1 MSKYNNSSYWMNDWD
16 DDDIIVDQLSDNEKK
31 SLDLY
36 KLASSK
42 RAISNFVNIVT
53 NESVSVKF
61 KERGDSYTDGKSVVI
76 GSKITE
82 PKDFDVAVGLALHEG
97 SHIKLSD
104 FKLLNDLYNLI
115 PTHISEGAIKKGI
128 YNSQNI
134 IKNLWNYV
142 EDRRIDNFV
151 FKSAPGY
158 RDYYRKMYDKYFN
171 DKLIDKALLSDEFT
185 EESIESYMFRI
196 INLHN
201 KNTNLSALKGLRKI
215 YRLIN
220 LKNISRLKTSKDT
233 LDIALGVF
241 TIIMNS
247 MADVPS
253 DDNTIEPQKG
263 GEGQSNDS
271 DEQGSDDG
279 QGGSSDNTMS
289 DEDFNDLMDSVGE
302 SPMGGDSDDSPTGG
316 GGMDIGNMPDGMS
329 GGKSSNDTSPS
340 KSSVQLTER
349 QKQLLKKKI
358 QKQEKFLDGD
368 IQKTSVSKSDSKN
381 LNAIEESGS
390 ELKEVGK
397 GVNDSYY
404 YSNQTTQCI
413 IVKKLTKSLWES
425 EMFPMTHNNYW
436 DIEKN
441 GLIRT
446 DYQHCV
452 DKGIKLGTMLGKKL
466 QVRGED
472 KSTVFN
478 RQKVG
483 KIDRRMIS
491 SLGFGNENV
500 FQFTEID
507 SYKKAN
513 LHVSVDASSSM
524 GGDKWEKTMIN
535 TVALCKAV
543 DMISNLNI
551 QITFRCTSENKPY
564 IVMAYDS
571 RVDKFSKVKS
581 MFGGLRPN
589 GTTPEGL
596 CFEAIMK
603 EFVPINNDLDS
614 YFLNISDGQP
624 YFPGN
629 GFYYGGDKAE
639 RHTNKMVKMI
649 ESMGIQ
655 TLAYFIGDGYADG
668 YDAKAFKNMYG
679 KGAKMIDVTN
689 VNQITKTMNQLF
701 LQK

>member
-1 MSKYNNSSYWMNDWD
+1 MEGEPSE
-16 DDDIIVDQLSDNEKK
+16 DN
-31 SLDLY
+31 
-36 KLASSK
+36 
-42 RAISNFVNIVT
+42 
-53 NESVSVKF
+53 
-61 KERGDSYTDGKSVVI
+61 
-76 GSKITE
+76 
-82 PKDFDVAVGLALHEG
+82 
-97 SHIKLSD
+97 
-104 FKLLNDLYNLI
+104 
-115 PTHISEGAIKKGI
+115 
-128 YNSQNI
+128 
-134 IKNLWNYV
+134 
-142 EDRRIDNFV
+142 
-151 FKSAPGY
+151 
-158 RDYYRKMYDKYFN
+158 
-171 DKLIDKALLSDEFT
+171 
-185 EESIESYMFRI
+185 
-196 INLHN
+196 
-201 KNTNLSALKGLRKI
+201 
-215 YRLIN
+215 
-220 LKNISRLKTSKDT
+220 
-233 LDIALGVF
+233 
-241 TIIMNS
+241 
-247 MADVPS
+247 
-253 DDNTIEPQKG
+253 
-263 GEGQSNDS
+263 
-271 DEQGSDDG
+271 
-279 QGGSSDNTMS
+279 
-289 DEDFNDLMDSVGE
+289 
-302 SPMGGDSDDSPTGG
+302 
-316 GGMDIGNMPDGMS
+316 
-329 GGKSSNDTSPS
+329 SPS
-340 KSSVQLTER
+340 TNSVQLTDK
-349 QKQLLKKKI
+349 QKDLLKKKI
-358 QKQEKFLDGD
+358 EKQKKFMDGD
-368 IQKTSVSKSDSKN
+368 IQKTSLTKSDSKN

-390 ELKEVGK
+390 EMKEVGK

-441 GLIRT
+441 GLIRM
-446 DYQHCV
+446 DYQNCV

>member
-1 MSKYNNSSYWMNDWD
+1 MSKYNSSFWYD
-16 DDDIIVDQLSDNEKK
+16 DFDTDDIIVDQLSDKEKK

-53 NESVSVKF
+53 NESIPVRF
-61 KERGDSYTDGKSVVI
+61 KERGDSYTDGKTVVI
-76 GSKITE
+76 GSKIQE

-97 SHIKLSD
+97 SHIKLSN
-104 FKLLNDLYNLI
+104 FQLLNDLYNLV
-115 PTHISEGAIKKGI
+115 PDHVKDGAIKKGI
-128 YNSQNI
+128 YNTLEV

-142 EDRRIDNFV
+142 EDRRIDNYV

-158 RDYYRKMYDKYFN
+158 RGYYRKMYDKYFN

-185 EESIESYMFRI
+185 EESVESYMFRI

-201 KNTNLSALKGLRKI
+201 KNTNLSSLKGLRKI
-215 YRLIN
+215 YRTIN
-220 LKNISRLKTSKDT
+220 LKNISRLKSSKDS
-233 LDIALGVF
+233 LDVALAIF
-241 TIIMNS
+241 NIIMNQLS
-247 MADVPS
+247 DVTPS
-253 DDNTIEPQKG
+253 DDTTQPQNG
-263 GEGQSNDS
+263 GDGQGSGDS
-271 DEQGSDDG
+271 SDDG
-279 QGGSSDNTMS
+279 QGSSDNTMS
-289 DEDFNDLMDSVGE
+289 DSDFEDIMDYLDGKTDA
-302 SPMGGDSDDSPTGG
+302 MGGSDDTPTGG
-316 GGMDIGNMPDGMS
+316 NGMNIDNVPENMPGTE
-329 GGKSSNDTSPS
+329 TSEDNTSS
-340 KSSVQLTER
+340 KSSVQLSDR
-349 QKQLLKKKI
+349 QKDLLKKKI
-358 QKQEKFLDGD
+358 EKQKKFLDGD
-368 IQKTSVSKSDSKN
+368 IQKKTITKNDSRN

-390 ELKEVGK
+390 EIKEVGK
-397 GVNDSYY
+397 DSNGHYY
-404 YSNQTTQCI
+404 GSGTTQCI
-413 IVKKLTKSLWES
+413 VVKKLTKSLLES
-425 EMFPMTHNNYW
+425 ELFPMTYQNYW
-436 DIEKN
+436 N
-441 GLIRT
+441 T
-446 DYQHCV
+446 DVEGKVKLRCEDAV
-452 DKGIKLGTMLGKKL
+452 TKGIQLGSMLGKKL

-472 KSTVFN
+472 RTTVFN

-500 FQFTEID
+500 FQFTELD
-507 SYKKAN
+507 SYKNAN
-513 LHVSVDASSSM
+513 LHISVDASSSM
-524 GGDKWEKTMIN
+524 GGSKWDATMIN
-535 TVALCKAV
+535 TVAICKAV
-543 DMISNLNI
+543 DMIPNLNV
-551 QITFRCTSENKPY
+551 QVTFRCTQDNKPY

-581 MFGGLRPN
+581 MFPALGPS

-624 YFPGN
+624 YFPGH

-655 TLAYFIGDGYADG
+655 TMAYFIGDGYEGGSDERS
-668 YDAKAFKNMYG
+668 FKNMYG

-701 LQK
+701 LAK

>member
-1 MSKYNNSSYWMNDWD
+1 MKYNSSFWYNDFET
-16 DDDIIVDQLSDNEKK
+16 DDIIINNLSDTEKK

-53 NESVSVKF
+53 NESIPVKF

-76 GSKITE
+76 GSKIE
-82 PKDFDVAVGLALHEG
+82 QPKDFDVAVGLALHEG

-115 PTHISEGAIKKGI
+115 PTHISEGAIKKGV
-128 YNSQNI
+128 YTTQET

-158 RDYYRKMYDKYFN
+158 RGYYRKMYDKYFN
-171 DKLIDKALLSDEFT
+171 DRLIDKALLSDEFT
-185 EESIESYMFRI
+185 EENLESYMFRI

-220 LKNISRLKTSKDT
+220 LKNISRLKSSKDSLDVA
-233 LDIALGVF
+233 LDIFTVILGNLNNV
-241 TIIMNS
+241 N
-247 MADVPS
+247 PS
-253 DDNTIEPQKG
+253 DDFLKEPQKG
-263 GEGQSNDS
+263 GDSEGSDS
-271 DEQGSDDG
+271 SDDG
-279 QGGSSDNTMS
+279 QGSSDNTMS
-289 DEDFNDLMDSVGE
+289 DEDFNDLMDSIGK
-302 SPMGGDSDDSPTGG
+302 SPMTGDSNDTPTGG
-316 GGMDIGNMPDGMS
+316 NGMDVENLPDNLDN
-329 GGKSSNDTSPS
+329 GKQSKDDTKSE
-340 KSSVQLTER
+340 SSVKLTDK
-349 QKQLLKKKI
+349 QKDLLKSKI
-358 QKQEKFLDGD
+358 NKQKKFLDGD
-368 IQKTSVSKSDSKN
+368 IQKKSITKTDSKN

-397 GVNDSYY
+397 SADGYGYNRS
-404 YSNQTTQCI
+404 TQCI
-413 IVKKLTKSLWES
+413 VVKKLTKSLFES
-425 EMFPMTHNNYW
+425 QMFPMTYLNYW
-436 DIEKN
+436 NVEKE
-441 GLIRT
+441 GAVKM
-446 DYQHCV
+446 YYEKSVQE
-452 DKGIKLGTMLGKKL
+452 GIKLGTMLGKKL

-472 KSTVFN
+472 KSTIFN

-483 KIDRRMIS
+483 KIDKRMIS

-513 LHVSVDASSSM
+513 LHISVDASSSM
-524 GGDKWEKTMIN
+524 GGEKWEKTMTN
-535 TVALCKAV
+535 VVAICKAV
-543 DMISNLNI
+543 DMISNLNV
-551 QITFRCTSENKPY
+551 QVTFRCTSNNKPY

-571 RVDKFSKVKS
+571 RVDKFSKVKQ
-581 MFGGLRPN
+581 MFPGLGPS

-614 YFLNISDGQP
+614 YFLNLSDGQP
-624 YFPGN
+624 YFPGQN
-629 GFYYGGDKAE
+629 FYYGGTTAE
-639 RHTNKMVKMI
+639 THTNKMVKMI

-655 TLAYFIGDGYADG
+655 TLAYFVTDWEIDVESS
-668 YDAKAFKNMYG
+668 DARSFKRMYG
-679 KGAKMIDVTN
+679 KGAKMIDVKN

>member
-1 MSKYNNSSYWMNDWD
+1 MSKYNNSSFWYD
-16 DDDIIVDQLSDNEKK
+16 DFDTDDIIVNQLSDTEKK

-53 NESVSVKF
+53 NESIKVQF

-76 GSKITE
+76 GSRITE

-104 FKLLNDLYNLI
+104 FKLLQEIYNLVPI
-115 PTHISEGAIKKGI
+115 HIKDGAIKKGVNNPI
-128 YNSQNI
+128 EV

-171 DKLIDKALLSDEFT
+171 DKLIDKALLSDEYT
-185 EESIESYMFRI
+185 DENIESYMFRI

-201 KNTNLSALKGLRKI
+201 KNTQLSSLKGLRAI
-215 YRLIN
+215 YRLVGLNKISRLTN
-220 LKNISRLKTSKDT
+220 SKEAFDVALAMFNIILKNINQP
-233 LDIALGVF
+233 I
-241 TIIMNS
+241 
-247 MADVPS
+247 
-253 DDNTIEPQKG
+253 DDENQQDQNG
-263 GEGQSNDS
+263 DGEGSSS

-279 QGGSSDNTMS
+279 NGGSSQGMS
-289 DEDFNDLMDSVGE
+289 DDDFNDLLKELGE
-302 SPMGGDSDDSPTGG
+302 SPIGGDSDDTPTGG
-316 GGMDIGNMPDGMS
+316 GGMSISNLPDNME
-329 GGKSSNDTSPS
+329 GKQSEDNSPS
-340 KSSVQLTER
+340 TNSVQLTDK
-349 QKQLLKKKI
+349 QKELLKKKI
-358 QKQEKFLDGD
+358 DKQKKFMDGD
-368 IQKTSVSKSDSKN
+368 IQKTSLTKTDATN

-390 ELKEVGK
+390 EMKEVGK
-397 GVNDSYY
+397 EVNQGY
-404 YSNQTTQCI
+404 YSNQSVQCI
-413 IVKKLTKSLWES
+413 VVKKMTKSLFES
-425 EMFPMTHNNYW
+425 DLFPMTSRNYW
-436 DIEKN
+436 D
-441 GLIRT
+441 GDTVMRM
-446 DYQHCV
+446 DYEEEVQ
-452 DKGIKLGTMLGKKL
+452 KGIKLGTMLGKKL

-472 KSTVFN
+472 RTTVFN

-483 KIDRRMIS
+483 RIDKRMIS

-513 LHVSVDASSSM
+513 LHISIDASSSM
-524 GGDKWEKTMIN
+524 NGEKWRNTMIN
-535 TVALCKAV
+535 VVAMCKAV
-543 DMISNLNI
+543 DMIPNL
-551 QITFRCTSENKPY
+551 QVQVTFRCTQGEKPY

-571 RVDKFSKVKS
+571 ITEKFSKVKQ
-581 MFGGLRPN
+581 MFGGLRAN

-603 EFVPINNDLDS
+603 SFIPVNNDMDS
-614 YFLNISDGQP
+614 YFLNLSDGQP
-624 YFPGN
+624 YFGGR
-629 GFYYGGDKAE
+629 GFYYSGDNAE
-639 RHTNKMVKMI
+639 RHTGKMVKMI
-649 ESMGIQ
+649 ESMGIK
-655 TLAYFIGDGYADG
+655 TLSYFIGDK
-668 YDAKAFKNMYG
+668 YDYGSYMERAFKTMYG
-679 KGAKMIDVTN
+679 KGAKFVDVTN